1 MRACP
6 EPTFT
11 IIQSSSGFGMSLFSP
26 RAESMEEMAY
36 VACYCQHRSSRN
48 AFNVTTLLTQPKEN
62 DTGVRYGT
70 GPALSCAIAVRKTSP
85 PIRSSRLKMSPG
97 FCNCP
102 RSQADV
108 PSSESKPTIFAK
120 EHSVLQTV
128 KCRECERTAGEV
140 AITQIYPDAIV
151 SNITTNTLRSGA

>member
-1 MRACP
+1 
-6 EPTFT
+6 
-11 IIQSSSGFGMSLFSP
+11 
-26 RAESMEEMAY
+26 MEEMAY

-48 AFNVTTLLTQPKEN
+48 AFNVTPLLTQPKEN

-85 PIRSSRLKMSPG
+85 PIKSSRLKMSPG

-108 PSSESKPTIFAK
+108 PSSESKPTIFARALRNADCK
-120 EHSVLQTV
+120 MFGLREDGRRGDNGTSLLQYDGV
-128 KCRECERTAGEV
+128 EYCNHEYCMERKVEV
-140 AITQIYPDAIV
+140 PELSRQKVESFCLALAQPRFA
-151 SNITTNTLRSGA
+151 